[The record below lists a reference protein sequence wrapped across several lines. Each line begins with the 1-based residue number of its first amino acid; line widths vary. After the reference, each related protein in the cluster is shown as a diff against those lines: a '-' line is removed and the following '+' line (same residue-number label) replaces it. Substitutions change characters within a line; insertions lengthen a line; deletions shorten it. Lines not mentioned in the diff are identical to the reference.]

1 MMAKCFIATLCV
13 LAAGAGS
20 LLILVRGNNSIFCVR
35 GISDAEVVSSHDH
48 TLAFQKLFKK
58 KPQTH
63 NIFFASSYAHVYQQS
78 ICCHQAT
85 YILKFY

>member
-20 LLILVRGNNSIFCVR
+20 LLILVR

-58 KPQTH
+58 KPKPTRFSLLLAMLMCISKVSAVIKQH
-63 NIFFASSYAHVYQQS
+63 IF
-78 ICCHQAT
+78 
-85 YILKFY
+85 

>member
-20 LLILVRGNNSIFCVR
+20 LLILVRGNNNIFCVR

-58 KPQTH
+58 KPKPT
-63 NIFFASSYAHVYQQS
+63 IFSLLLAMLMCISKVSAVIKQHIF
-78 ICCHQAT
+78 
-85 YILKFY
+85 